1 MSHDEIVCREFVEV
15 ATEYLDGALPE
26 SDLERV
32 EEHLVICAL
41 CRTYLDQIAAT
52 ATATATALG
61 ATDDD
66 DDEPPEAT
74 LRVLV
79 SAFAARDGR
88 TP

>member
-52 ATATATALG
+52 ATALG
-61 ATDDD
+61 ATD

>member
-1 MSHDEIVCREFVEV
+1 MSHDEIVCREFVEA

-26 SDLERV
+26 SDLELV

-52 ATATATALG
+52 AAALG
-61 ATDDD
+61 ATD